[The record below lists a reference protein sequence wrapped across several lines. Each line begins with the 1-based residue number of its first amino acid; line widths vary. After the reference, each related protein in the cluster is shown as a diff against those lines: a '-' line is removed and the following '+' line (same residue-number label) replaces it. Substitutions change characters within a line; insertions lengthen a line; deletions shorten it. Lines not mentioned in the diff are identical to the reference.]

1 MLFTIHTPNAG
12 YGGESWL
19 SEEEVIEEV
28 TYDSEDN
35 DTDDLLTDSDEEDQI
50 KEIRRLTKE
59 NTNFNTV
66 SLGDVIEEKKSYAH
80 LMLGKPVVNSEGKKQ
95 TLLVTVTP
103 FGEESSGPRKYMNST
118 YTSVATANG
127 KDAAKT
133 QPKDTKTSNVLSVYS
148 SKNGNESVP
157 TVDKEEKSLL
167 DEISETLEKSNNSI
181 LGRRKTPLRETEQSS
196 YDINNKENISK
207 KEESEVTNKSDR
219 KTTLTR
225 TPALKSRDLEKPIY
239 QTSTA
244 RIELLNSKNSRLSAP
259 LERKQPEELNDK
271 NNNKEEVVNSLTES
285 DQSIPGTIN
294 STTDFITNE
303 RNEESKSE
311 PPNEGEVLAQSRE
324 QAGKPDGREDPKSLE
339 LPALP
344 LTPPPTLENQTS
356 FLHPQANGTNST
368 GNTTSYHPPL
378 YEKPKI
384 PVKPAT
390 VLIRKPVASPNI
402 NQVYQTLPLTTF
414 VKDPLS
420 KQDSAE
426 GDPR

>member
-1 MLFTIHTPNAG
+1 M
-12 YGGESWL
+12 
-19 SEEEVIEEV
+19 
-28 TYDSEDN
+28 
-35 DTDDLLTDSDEEDQI
+35 
-50 KEIRRLTKE
+50 
-59 NTNFNTV
+59 
-66 SLGDVIEEKKSYAH
+66 GDVIEEKKSYAH

-103 FGEESSGPRKYMNST
+103 FGEESSGPRKYKNST
-118 YTSVATANG
+118 YSSVATTNG
-127 KDAAKT
+127 KDAKA
-133 QPKDTKTSNVLSVYS
+133 QPKDTKNTNVLSVYS
-148 SKNGNESVP
+148 SKNVSDSVT

-181 LGRRKTPLRETEQSS
+181 LGRRKTPLRETEPS

-207 KEESEVTNKSDR
+207 KEEPEVTNKSDR

-225 TPALKSRDLEKPIY
+225 TPALKSRDLEKPVVY

-244 RIELLNSKNSRLSAP
+244 RIELLNSKNTRLSTP
-259 LERKQPEELNDK
+259 IERKQPEELNDK
-271 NNNKEEVVNSLTES
+271 NNNKEELTES
-285 DQSIPGTIN
+285 DQSLSSSLIN

-303 RNEESKSE
+303 RSEESHSDPPSE
-311 PPNEGEVLAQSRE
+311 SELLAQSRE
-324 QAGKPDGREDPKSLE
+324 QAGKPDGREDPKSVE

-390 VLIRKPVASPNI
+390 VLIRKPVVSPNI

>member
-1 MLFTIHTPNAG
+1 
-12 YGGESWL
+12 L

-35 DTDDLLTDSDEEDQI
+35 DIDDLLTDSDEEDHI

-103 FGEESSGPRKYMNST
+103 FGEESGGPRKYVNSR
-118 YTSVATANG
+118 YSSVATTNG
-127 KDAAKT
+127 NDAKA
-133 QPKDTKTSNVLSVYS
+133 QPKDTKNSNVLSVYS
-148 SKNGNESVP
+148 SKNGSDNVA

-181 LGRRKTPLRETEQSS
+181 LGRRKTPVRETEESS

-207 KEESEVTNKSDR
+207 KVESEVTNKSER

-225 TPALKSRDLEKPIY
+225 TPALKSRDLEKPILY

-244 RIELLNSKNSRLSAP
+244 RIELLNSKNTRLSAP
-259 LERKQPEELNDK
+259 MERKQPEELNDK
-271 NNNKEEVVNSLTES
+271 NNNKEVVNSLSES
-285 DQSIPGTIN
+285 DQSLPSTIN
-294 STTDFITNE
+294 STADFIANE
-303 RNEESKSE
+303 RSEESKSE
-311 PPNEGEVLAQSRE
+311 QPNEELLAQSRE
-324 QAGKPDGREDPKSLE
+324 QAGKPDGREDPKSVE

-344 LTPPPTLENQTS
+344 LTPPPTLENQAS
-356 FLHPQANGTNST
+356 FLHPQANGINST

-426 GDPR
+426 SDPR